1 MARDKKIKDALR
13 RRVRSD
19 RHFEDFCAQHNIYAA
34 AGRAV
39 CRRRF
44 RFPTGA
50 VASFAVV
57 LAAVLSVSLPFV
69 FGNTESPSLPSP
81 PPNIEEPV
89 DPPVTPPVTPIEP
102 ELPRYSAN
110 DVKGTDV
117 TLEQLNSDKDLFLFD
132 FSCVAQ
138 YSYLQEVTPLDG
150 TDLRLG
156 YSLKNVLYGF
166 DFNSGFFAY
175 DFDYIVRCYEKFDF
189 SNYEDFTQEQM
200 TNQVEFN
207 NIVYDFYLKKSFND
221 IQAKIK
227 FKKGSYEYFLTVR
240 EFQDMTEINDENIEV
255 FIKNVL

>member
-89 DPPVTPPVTPIEP
+89 DPPVPPPVIPIEP

-110 DVKGTDV
+110 EVKGTDV

-166 DFNSGFFAY
+166 DFNSGFYA
-175 DFDYIVRCYEKFDF
+175 
-189 SNYEDFTQEQM
+189 
-200 TNQVEFN
+200 
-207 NIVYDFYLKKSFND
+207 L
-221 IQAKIK
+221 
-227 FKKGSYEYFLTVR
+227 
-240 EFQDMTEINDENIEV
+240 
-255 FIKNVL
+255 

>member
-110 DVKGTDV
+110 EVKGTDV

-132 FSCVAQ
+132 FNCVAQ

-150 TDLRLG
+150 TDVRLG
-156 YSLKNVLYGF
+156 YFLATVFYGF
-166 DFNSGFFAY
+166 EVDGTLFVF
-175 DFDYIVRCYEKFDF
+175 DFDYIVRCYER
-189 SNYEDFTQEQM
+189 
-200 TNQVEFN
+200 
-207 NIVYDFYLKKSFND
+207 YDFVGHESFEKLNQEIIFND
-221 IQAKIK
+221 ISYYYNLKSNVNNNEAYIK

>member
-89 DPPVTPPVTPIEP
+89 DPPVTPPVIPIEP

-110 DVKGTDV
+110 
-117 TLEQLNSDKDLFLFD
+117 
-132 FSCVAQ
+132 VAQ

-175 DFDYIVRCYEKFDF
+175 DFDYIVRCYER
-189 SNYEDFTQEQM
+189 
-200 TNQVEFN
+200 
-207 NIVYDFYLKKSFND
+207 YDFVGHESFEKLNQEIIFND
-221 IQAKIK
+221 ISYYYNLKSNVNNNEAYIK

>member
-89 DPPVTPPVTPIEP
+89 DPPVPPPVIPIEP

-132 FSCVAQ
+132 FNCVAR

-175 DFDYIVRCYEKFDF
+175 DFDYIVRCYER
-189 SNYEDFTQEQM
+189 
-200 TNQVEFN
+200 
-207 NIVYDFYLKKSFND
+207 YDFVDIEMFTSFDHNLIHND
-221 IQAKIK
+221 LSYEYKIQQYGADYRSLIK